1 MRLVDVDALRK
12 ELDNHWPFTKEEQSK
27 HGFADMAKSTV
38 LFVLNKMPII
48 EERKRGE
55 WINVT
60 NDESLEEEYE
70 CSVCGYELFY
80 SNPTKFCP
88 NCGAKMMSEQIHE
101 LETELRDYENK
112 GDDY

>member
-1 MRLVDVDALRK
+1 MRELIDRAALIAEYDRVHVGPPGGARKLMEDA
-12 ELDNHWPFTKEEQSK
+12 PT
-27 HGFADMAKSTV
+27 
-38 LFVLNKMPII
+38 I
-48 EERKRGE
+48 EERKKGE